1 MCVLCSTSPIV
12 YVCPAI
18 PAVKPADH
26 TTDNLFKLE
35 LFRVLWDC
43 LQRTWSE
50 EVFLPSLLHRF
61 WKLTL
66 QVGAC
71 VCVCVRVCVRVCV
84 CVCVCVVCVC
94 VRACVCAC
102 VHVCVCVRA
111 CVCVHVNA
119 IPSTLNS
126 VNLLCTCSTVCL
138 AFPLS

>member
-1 MCVLCSTSPIV
+1 MCAELERLSVCVLCSTSPIV
-12 YVCPAI
+12 YVVCPAYE

-26 TTDNLFKLE
+26 TVDNLFKLE

-71 VCVCVRVCVRVCV
+71 VRARVCV
-84 CVCVCVVCVC
+84 CVCVCVCVRAC
-94 VRACVCAC
+94 VRACVCMC
-102 VHVCVCVRA
+102 VCVCVCVWVCACVRA
-111 CVCVHVNA
+111 CVRVCVCACV
-119 IPSTLNS
+119 
-126 VNLLCTCSTVCL
+126 CT
-138 AFPLS
+138 